1 MDDPLSSLSSQLMQA
16 TMVRYYHRLI
26 NDFPNLHMKDLTQQ
40 ESGQGRQIRLDGR
53 WVTNFGS
60 DSFLGL
66 DKHPA
71 VLEALDRGVRKW
83 GSHNGCSRAFS
94 SVEANEIAEERLAA
108 WLKAPSA
115 LIYPSV
121 TLTNLG
127 ALPALL
133 TRHDALV
140 VDQYAHNCIQ
150 QGAKIA
156 KAQGIQTA
164 IFSHNDPDSL
174 ELTLAKFRPYRHAI
188 IAIDGVYS
196 MSGMLPPLVEFQR
209 IARENRAVLYVDD
222 AHGTGVLGER
232 GRGTVL
238 DVLGNYDNTLVVG
251 SLSKGLSCFGGFIA
265 CNPEIK
271 FALKVRSGPMVFGGP
286 VPPPYLEAICAVM
299 DIMES
304 DEGLMLL
311 STLHD
316 NMGLFNRLALDAGLS
331 PKGGIGAIASIP
343 IGDETATLTAGKI
356 LFERGFYVQSVIF
369 PAVPHHQGILRVQIN
384 ANHTAGEIRNLVEA
398 LADVVAEVG
407 QVGEEVSAADLRSNG
422 VPSM

>member
-1 MDDPLSSLSSQLMQA
+1 MDNPLATLSSQLMQ
-16 TMVRYYHRLI
+16 TTLVRYYHRLYV
-26 NDFPNLHMKDLTQQ
+26 DYPDVHMKDMTQE
-40 ESGQGRQIRLDGR
+40 ESGPGRRIRLDGR

-71 VLEALDRGVRKW
+71 VLEALFLGIQKW

-94 SVEANEIAEERLAA
+94 SVLANEIAEARLAS
-108 WLKAPSA
+108 WLKAPSV
-115 LIYPSV
+115 LIFPSV

-140 VDQYAHNCIQ
+140 VDQYAHHCIH

-156 KAQGIQTA
+156 KSQGIQTA
-164 IFSHNDPDSL
+164 TFQHNDPDSL
-174 ELTLAKFRPYRHAI
+174 EMTLAKLRPFRHAI

-196 MSGMLPPLVEFQR
+196 MSGTLPPLVEFQR
-209 IARENRAVLYVDD
+209 IAKRNHAVLYVDD

-238 DVLGNYDNTLVVG
+238 DALGNYDNTLVVG

-265 CNPEIK
+265 CNPQIK

-286 VPPPYLEAICAVM
+286 VPPPYLEAISTVM

-304 DEGLMLL
+304 EEGLLLL
-311 STLHD
+311 SALRE
-316 NMGLFNRLALDAGLS
+316 NMEYFNRLALEAGLF
-331 PKGGIGAIASIP
+331 PKGGIGAIASLLL
-343 IGDETATLTAGKI
+343 GDEMATMTAGKL
-356 LFERGFYVQSVIF
+356 LFERGYFVQSVIF
-369 PAVPHHQGILRVQIN
+369 PAVPHHQGILRVQIT
-384 ANHTAGEIRNLVEA
+384 AIHTHEHIKGLVEA
-398 LADVVAEVG
+398 IASVV
-407 QVGEEVSAADLRSNG
+407 EELGLSGNSKDSPNQLVHTN
-422 VPSM
+422 P